1 MKEKRKDVLWGGMS
15 CCVLERLSGLGVQWS
30 KFSSLL
36 RAVDTL
42 SPRITSKPNFPYNF
56 RDFMDPPDAHPW
68 TSMDY
73 SLGIIIVTVT
83 LVTPFEAYYTAAT
96 IVSTLFGLLSS
107 DCSTGR

>member
-15 CCVLERLSGLGVQWS
+15 YCVLERLLGLGVQWS

-42 SPRITSKPNFPYNF
+42 LQNNKQTEFSIQFQGF
-56 RDFMDPPDAHPW
+56 HGPPDAHPW
-68 TSMDY
+68 ASMDY
-73 SLGIIIVTVT
+73 SLGIIIVIVT

-96 IVSTLFGLLSS
+96 ILSTLFGLLSS